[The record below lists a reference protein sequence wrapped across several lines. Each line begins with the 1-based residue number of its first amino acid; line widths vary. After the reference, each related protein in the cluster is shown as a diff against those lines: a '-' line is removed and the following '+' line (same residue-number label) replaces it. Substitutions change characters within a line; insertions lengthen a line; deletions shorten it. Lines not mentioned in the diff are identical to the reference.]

1 MITRQELEGKWT
13 EVKGRIQEKWG
24 MLTDDELQRVRGN
37 ANALVGVIEQKT
49 GATRSAI
56 EEFLDEAVAGGASAI
71 TGAMESAREFAG
83 KATDKATEFAGK
95 ASEKVRQQYDD
106 VAESVRAGYEEAEEM
121 VRRKPVESVAVA
133 FGAGIVTGV
142 LVGLLLHHR

>member
-1 MITRQELEGKWT
+1 MITRQELEGKWN

-24 MLTDDELQRVRGN
+24 ALTDDDLQRVKGN

-49 GATRSAI
+49 GASRQAI
-56 EEFLDEAVAGGASAI
+56 EEFLDGAIASGASAI
-71 TGAMESAREFAG
+71 GGAMESARQFANKATDVAG
-83 KATDKATEFAGK
+83 KAT
-95 ASEKVRQQYDD
+95 EKVREQYDD
-106 VAESVRAGYEEAEEM
+106 MAESVRAGYEEAEDM

-142 LVGLLLHHR
+142 LVGLLLGSRD